1 MTPIHSFLLGYTI
14 ASILGFLAAL
24 DALTRAGKAETRIT
38 TLQEAARWW
47 FYRNPEAKQ

>member
-1 MTPIHSFLLGYTI
+1 MTPTLSFLLGYAI
-14 ASILGFLAAL
+14 ASILGFLAAI

-38 TLQEAARWW
+38 THRQAARWW